1 LAFHWDKK
9 GLVVIPVTPQPEPKD
24 FDVKVR
30 QKGVKWF
37 ASKRID
43 TDKPLP
49 KKVKPSP
56 FWTECIPELRASYN
70 HICAYVCIR
79 IEPIT
84 GFATVEHFKPK
95 SKYPKLVYEWSNY
108 LLVCGVMNGHKSDY
122 EDVLDPFLLSPNTF
136 WLNLMDGKIRP
147 NPNSSD
153 TRAALQTI
161 KRLKLDSSECNKLRL
176 HYWDKYIRGQIDQA
190 MLQEYSPFV
199 YLEAQRQDQL

>member
-1 LAFHWDKK
+1 
-9 GLVVIPVTPQPEPKD
+9 VIPIILQPEPQD

-30 QKGVKWF
+30 QKGLDWF
-37 ASKRID
+37 TSKGID

-49 KKVKPSP
+49 KGVKPSA
-56 FWTECIPELRASYN
+56 FWTACIPELRVSYN

-79 IEPIT
+79 IEEVT

-122 EDVLDPFLLSPNTF
+122 EEVLDPFRLAPNTF

-147 NPNSSD
+147 NPSLSD
-153 TRAALQTI
+153 TDSKLALSTI
-161 KRLKLDSSECNKLRL
+161 KRLKLDKPECDKLRL
-176 HYWDKYIRGQIDQA
+176 HYWDKYVRGQIDKA

-199 YLEAQRQDQL
+199 YLEAQRQGQL